1 MIWGFYIWDQWT
13 ILSAVATPYLQLNP
27 TPSHTSPRQP
37 DWTFYNCEKIEINI
51 PKWKNASSAST
62 CTMSVCE
69 KVRSVFCDICQQ
81 IILGDTLKR
90 HISYKHV
97 QDRQTKCQLCSK
109 DFVGKEHLKSHM
121 IQHSDSRDFKCDL
134 CEKRFNRKANL
145 TSHLRTHR
153 EEGRQF
159 QCKLC
164 PKVSNKPISKSH
176 MVQHINEH
184 PVNAVPVGNLSKIPS
199 V

>member
-1 MIWGFYIWDQWT
+1 
-13 ILSAVATPYLQLNP
+13 
-27 TPSHTSPRQP
+27 
-37 DWTFYNCEKIEINI
+37 
-51 PKWKNASSAST
+51 
-62 CTMSVCE
+62 MSGCQE
-69 KVRSVFCDICQQ
+69 VRSVFCDICQQ

-90 HISYKHV
+90 HISYKHI

-134 CEKRFNRKANL
+134 CEKRFNRKASL

-153 EEGRQF
+153 EEGGQF

-176 MVQHINEH
+176 MAQHINEH
-184 PVNAVPVGNLSKIPS
+184 PLECSSCGKSFKNSISLNRHQRNVHRADSLPCTQCTIGRGLETKSWNIKT
-199 V
+199 